1 MQLAIAAFHHR
12 ERAEN
17 PEEMDDARKVDEEV
31 NEMKGRHGQSWKQ
44 ERLEGGKKMEKED
57 R

>member
-44 ERLEGGKKMEKED
+44 ERLEGEKKMEKVI
-57 R
+57 